1 MRFILRLLI
10 VLLLTLWLLG
20 VFIEWLI
27 PVFPNIAVAV
37 PFLQKSYSLVCHQ
50 QQQKLLGES
59 VYHSLVCSRC
69 AGIYLGFYLVSI
81 VSLFYAIKK
90 EPKLKILLI
99 AAIPMIADVI
109 LYSLG
114 FYDYSKTLA
123 LLTGVLL
130 GSIGFLYFYSALK
143 KLIQELSLKKN

>member
-1 MRFILRLLI
+1 MHFFLRLLI
-10 VLLLTLWLLG
+10 VLLLTLWLFG
-20 VFIEWLI
+20 IFIEWFI
-27 PVFPNIAVAV
+27 PVFPNTAVAI

-50 QQQKLLGES
+50 QPQKLLGES

-81 VSLFYAIKK
+81 VSLFYVIKK
-90 EPKLKILLI
+90 EPKLKILVI
-99 AAIPMIADVI
+99 AVIPMIADVT

-123 LLTGVLL
+123 LLTGFLL
-130 GSIGFLYFYSALK
+130 GSVGFLYFYSALK
-143 KLIQELSLKKN
+143 KLIQELSSKKN

>member
-1 MRFILRLLI
+1 MRFVLRLFI
-10 VLLLTLWLLG
+10 VLLLTLWLFG
-20 VFIEWLI
+20 IFIEWFI

-69 AGIYLGFYLVSI
+69 AGIYFGFYLVSI
-81 VSLFYAIKK
+81 VSLFHLIKK
-90 EPKLKILLI
+90 EPKFKTLVI
-99 AAIPMIADVI
+99 AVIPMIADVT

-114 FYDYSKTLA
+114 FYNYSKTLA

-130 GSIGFLYFYSALK
+130 GSVGFLYFYSALK
-143 KLIQELSLKKN
+143 KLIQELSSKKN